1 MARLTLWGIYQYD
14 KTLFDGI
21 VLPDGIDKDNLV
33 SDIMRNSGDLYP
45 YHQVPEYLKRNI
57 NFWFARRLFDFERM
71 YEALRTDYSPIENYD
86 RIEDIKREYKD
97 SGTDTETL
105 TLGSSTTSKHTG
117 SDTETLTLG
126 SSTTSKH
133 TGSDTETTALG
144 SSTTSKHTGSDT
156 ETTTLGSST
165 TSAHTGTDTNSTQG
179 SGTNEK
185 GVSAYNE
192 DGYTNRE
199 KDTETHNSNNMQ
211 TFNSTVTNTG
221 SGSDTKTQTF
231 DSTVTNTG
239 SGSDTQKQ
247 TFDSSVTNSGSGSDK
262 TQTDYGKQRTETENT
277 RIHGNIGVTTS
288 QQMIESEMSLR
299 AKYDIYKII
308 SREFE
313 REFLVQIY

>member
-1 MARLTLWGIYQYD
+1 MARVTLWGFYQYD
-14 KTLFDGI
+14 KTLFDDI

-57 NFWFARRLFDFERM
+57 TFWFSRRLFDFDRM
-71 YEALRTDYSPIENYD
+71 YESLRMEYSPIENYD

-105 TLGSSTTSKHTG
+105 TLGSSTTS
-117 SDTETLTLG
+117 S
-126 SSTTSKH
+126 
-133 TGSDTETTALG
+133 
-144 SSTTSKHTGSDT
+144 
-156 ETTTLGSST
+156 
-165 TSAHTGTDTNSTQG
+165 HTGTDTDSTQG
-179 SGTNEK
+179 GGSNEK

-199 KDTETHNSNNMQ
+199 KDTETHNSNNTQ
-211 TFNSTVTNTG
+211 TYNSTVTNT
-221 SGSDTKTQTF
+221 
-231 DSTVTNTG
+231 
-239 SGSDTQKQ
+239 
-247 TFDSSVTNSGSGSDK
+247 GSGSDK

>member
-1 MARLTLWGIYQYD
+1 MARITLWGFYQYD
-14 KTLFDGI
+14 KTLFDNI

-33 SDIMRNSGDLYP
+33 SEIMRNSGDLYP

-57 NFWFARRLFDFERM
+57 TFWFSRRLFDFDRM
-71 YEALRTDYSPIENYD
+71 YESLRMEYSPIENYD

-97 SGTDTETL
+97 SGTDTEIL
-105 TLGSSTTSKHTG
+105 TLGSSTTS
-117 SDTETLTLG
+117 S
-126 SSTTSKH
+126 
-133 TGSDTETTALG
+133 
-144 SSTTSKHTGSDT
+144 
-156 ETTTLGSST
+156 
-165 TSAHTGTDTNSTQG
+165 HTGTDTDSTQG
-179 SGTNEK
+179 GGSNEK

-199 KDTETHNSNNMQ
+199 KDTETHNSNNTQ
-211 TFNSTVTNTG
+211 TYNSTVTNTG
-221 SGSDTKTQTF
+221 SGT
-231 DSTVTNTG
+231 
-239 SGSDTQKQ
+239 
-247 TFDSSVTNSGSGSDK
+247 DK

>member
-14 KTLFDGI
+14 NTLFDGI
-21 VLPDGIDKDNLV
+21 VLPDGINKDNLV

-45 YHQVPEYLKRNI
+45 YHQIPEYLKRNM
-57 NFWFARRLFDFERM
+57 NFWFARRLFDFSRM
-71 YEALRTDYSPIENYD
+71 YEALRMEYSPIENYD

-97 SGTDTETL
+97 SG
-105 TLGSSTTSKHTG
+105 

-133 TGSDTETTALG
+133 TGTDEEKTTLG
-144 SSTTSKHTGSDT
+144 SSTTSTHTGTDE

-165 TSAHTGTDTNSTQG
+165 TSTHKGTDTETMQGGGST
-179 SGTNEK
+179 EK
-185 GVSAYNE
+185 GVAAYN
-192 DGYTNRE
+192 DAGYTNRE
-199 KDTETHNSNNMQ
+199 KDTETQ
-211 TFNSTVTNTG
+211 NSTNTKEYDSSVTNTG
-221 SGSDTKTQTF
+221 SGSDEKKQTYDSTITNTGSGSEEKKQTY

-239 SGSDTQKQ
+239 SGSD
-247 TFDSSVTNSGSGSDK
+247 K
-262 TQTDYGKQRTETENT
+262 TQTEYGKQRTETEST

>member
-1 MARLTLWGIYQYD
+1 MPRITLWGMYQYD
-14 KTLFDGI
+14 KTLFNDI

-57 NFWFARRLFDFERM
+57 TFWFARRLFDFSRM
-71 YEALRTDYSPIENYD
+71 YEALRVQYSPIENYD
-86 RIEDIKREYKD
+86 RKEDIKREYKD

-117 SDTETLTLG
+117 TDEETTTLG

-133 TGSDTETTALG
+133 TG
-144 SSTTSKHTGSDT
+144 
-156 ETTTLGSST
+156 
-165 TSAHTGTDTNSTQG
+165 TDTDSMQGGGST
-179 SGTNEK
+179 EK

-199 KDTETHNSNNMQ
+199 KDTETQNSTNTKQ
-211 TFNSTVTNTG
+211 YDSTVTNTE
-221 SGSDTKTQTF
+221 SGTDTQKQTF

-239 SGSDTQKQ
+239 SGSDMTK
-247 TFDSSVTNSGSGSDK
+247 
-262 TQTDYGKQRTETENT
+262 TDYGKQRTETENT
-277 RIHGNIGVTTS
+277 RVHGNIGVTTS
-288 QQMIESEMSLR
+288 QRMIESEMSLR

>member
-1 MARLTLWGIYQYD
+1 MARITLWGFYQYD
-14 KTLFDGI
+14 KTLFDNI
-21 VLPDGIDKDNLV
+21 VLPEGIDKDNLV

-57 NFWFARRLFDFERM
+57 TFWFSRRLFDFDRM
-71 YEALRTDYSPIENYD
+71 YESLRMEYSPIENYD

-97 SGTDTETL
+97 SGTGTEIL
-105 TLGSSTTSKHTG
+105 MLGSSTTS
-117 SDTETLTLG
+117 S
-126 SSTTSKH
+126 
-133 TGSDTETTALG
+133 
-144 SSTTSKHTGSDT
+144 
-156 ETTTLGSST
+156 
-165 TSAHTGTDTNSTQG
+165 HTGTDTDSTQG
-179 SGTNEK
+179 GGSNEK

-199 KDTETHNSNNMQ
+199 RDTETHNSNNTQ
-211 TFNSTVTNTG
+211 TYNSTVTNTG
-221 SGSDTKTQTF
+221 SGI
-231 DSTVTNTG
+231 
-239 SGSDTQKQ
+239 
-247 TFDSSVTNSGSGSDK
+247 DK

-299 AKYDIYKII
+299 EKYDIYKII

>member
-14 KTLFDGI
+14 KTLFDNI
-21 VLPDGIDKDNLV
+21 VLPEGIDKDNLV

-45 YHQVPEYLKRNI
+45 YHQVPEYLKKNI
-57 NFWFARRLFDFERM
+57 TFWFSRRLFDFDRM
-71 YEALRTDYSPIENYD
+71 YKSLRMEYSPIENYD

-97 SGTDTETL
+97 SGTDTEIL
-105 TLGSSTTSKHTG
+105 TLGSSTTS
-117 SDTETLTLG
+117 S
-126 SSTTSKH
+126 
-133 TGSDTETTALG
+133 
-144 SSTTSKHTGSDT
+144 
-156 ETTTLGSST
+156 
-165 TSAHTGTDTNSTQG
+165 HTGTDTDSTQG
-179 SGTNEK
+179 GGSNEK

-199 KDTETHNSNNMQ
+199 KDTETHNSNNTQ
-211 TFNSTVTNTG
+211 TYNSTVTNT
-221 SGSDTKTQTF
+221 
-231 DSTVTNTG
+231 
-239 SGSDTQKQ
+239 
-247 TFDSSVTNSGSGSDK
+247 GSGSDK

>member
-14 KTLFDGI
+14 KTLFDNI
-21 VLPDGIDKDNLV
+21 VLPDGIDKDNLI

-57 NFWFARRLFDFERM
+57 TFWFSRRLFDFDRM
-71 YEALRTDYSPIENYD
+71 YKSLRMEYSPIENYD

-105 TLGSSTTSKHTG
+105 TLGSSTTS
-117 SDTETLTLG
+117 S
-126 SSTTSKH
+126 
-133 TGSDTETTALG
+133 
-144 SSTTSKHTGSDT
+144 
-156 ETTTLGSST
+156 
-165 TSAHTGTDTNSTQG
+165 HTGTDTDTTQG
-179 SGTNEK
+179 SGSNEK

-199 KDTETHNSNNMQ
+199 KDTETHNSNNTQ
-211 TFNSTVTNTG
+211 TYNSTVTNTE
-221 SGSDTKTQTF
+221 
-231 DSTVTNTG
+231 
-239 SGSDTQKQ
+239 
-247 TFDSSVTNSGSGSDK
+247 SGSDK

>member
-14 KTLFDGI
+14 KTIFDNI

-45 YHQVPEYLKRNI
+45 YHQVPEYLKCNI
-57 NFWFARRLFDFERM
+57 NFWFSRRLFDFERM
-71 YEALRTDYSPIENYD
+71 YHALRAEYSPIENYD
-86 RIEDIKREYKD
+86 RTESVKRDYEN
-97 SGTDTETL
+97 SGTDKATT

-117 SDTETLTLG
+117 TD
-126 SSTTSKH
+126 
-133 TGSDTETTALG
+133 D
-144 SSTTSKHTGSDT
+144 

-165 TSAHTGTDTNSTQG
+165 TSNHTGTDTETVTDSG
-179 SGTNEK
+179 SNEK

-192 DGYTNRE
+192 SGYTNRE
-199 KDTETHNSNNMQ
+199 KDTQNHNATSTQ
-211 TFNSTVTNTG
+211 SYDSTVINTG
-221 SGSDTKTQTF
+221 SGSDTKKQSY

-239 SGSDTQKQ
+239 SGSDM
-247 TFDSSVTNSGSGSDK
+247 
-262 TQTDYGKQRTETENT
+262 TQTDYGLKRKEVEDVH
-277 RIHGNIGVTTS
+277 IHGNIGVTTS
-288 QQMIESEMSLR
+288 QQMIESEISLR

>member
-1 MARLTLWGIYQYD
+1 MARVTLWGFYQYD
-14 KTLFDGI
+14 KTLFDDI
-21 VLPDGIDKDNLV
+21 VLPDGIDKDDLIA
-33 SDIMRNSGDLYP
+33 DIMRNSGDLYP

-71 YEALRTDYSPIENYD
+71 YEALRVEYSPIENYD

-105 TLGSSTTSKHTG
+105 TLGSSTTSKN
-117 SDTETLTLG
+117 
-126 SSTTSKH
+126 
-133 TGSDTETTALG
+133 
-144 SSTTSKHTGSDT
+144 
-156 ETTTLGSST
+156 
-165 TSAHTGTDTNSTQG
+165 TGTDTNTMQGGGST
-179 SGTNEK
+179 EK

-199 KDTETHNSNNMQ
+199 KDTETQ
-211 TFNSTVTNTG
+211 NSTNTN
-221 SGSDTKTQTF
+221 QY
-231 DSTVTNTG
+231 DSTVTNTK
-239 SGSDTQKQ
+239 SGSDTTK
-247 TFDSSVTNSGSGSDK
+247 
-262 TQTDYGKQRTETENT
+262 TDYGKQRTETENT

-288 QQMIESEMSLR
+288 QQMIESEMTLR

>member
-1 MARLTLWGIYQYD
+1 MARITLWGIYQYD
-14 KTLFDGI
+14 KTLFDNI

-33 SDIMRNSGDLYP
+33 SEIMRNSGDLYP

-57 NFWFARRLFDFERM
+57 TFWFSRRLFDFDRM
-71 YEALRTDYSPIENYD
+71 YESLRMEYSPIENYD

-105 TLGSSTTSKHTG
+105 TLGSSTTS
-117 SDTETLTLG
+117 S
-126 SSTTSKH
+126 
-133 TGSDTETTALG
+133 
-144 SSTTSKHTGSDT
+144 
-156 ETTTLGSST
+156 
-165 TSAHTGTDTNSTQG
+165 HTGTDTDSTQG
-179 SGTNEK
+179 GGSNEK

-199 KDTETHNSNNMQ
+199 KDTETHNSNNTQ
-211 TFNSTVTNTG
+211 TYNSTVTNT
-221 SGSDTKTQTF
+221 
-231 DSTVTNTG
+231 
-239 SGSDTQKQ
+239 
-247 TFDSSVTNSGSGSDK
+247 GSGSDK

>member
-14 KTLFDGI
+14 KTLFDNI
-21 VLPDGIDKDNLV
+21 VLPEGIDKDNLV

-57 NFWFARRLFDFERM
+57 TFWFSRRLFDFDRM
-71 YEALRTDYSPIENYD
+71 YKSLRMDYSPIENYD
-86 RIEDIKREYKD
+86 RIEDIEREYID

-105 TLGSSTTSKHTG
+105 TLGSSTTS
-117 SDTETLTLG
+117 S
-126 SSTTSKH
+126 
-133 TGSDTETTALG
+133 
-144 SSTTSKHTGSDT
+144 
-156 ETTTLGSST
+156 
-165 TSAHTGTDTNSTQG
+165 HTGTDTDRTQG
-179 SGTNEK
+179 GGSNEK

-199 KDTETHNSNNMQ
+199 KDEETHNSNN
-211 TFNSTVTNTG
+211 
-221 SGSDTKTQTF
+221 TQTY
-231 DSTVTNTG
+231 N
-239 SGSDTQKQ
+239 
-247 TFDSSVTNSGSGSDK
+247 SSVTNTGSGSDK

-277 RIHGNIGVTTS
+277 HIHGNIGVTTS

-308 SREFE
+308 AREFE

>member
-14 KTLFDGI
+14 STLFDNI
-21 VLPDGIDKDNLV
+21 VLPEGIDKDNLV
-33 SDIMRNSGDLYP
+33 SNIMRNSGDLYP

-57 NFWFARRLFDFERM
+57 TFWFSRRLFDFDRM
-71 YEALRTDYSPIENYD
+71 YKSLRMEYSPIENYD

-105 TLGSSTTSKHTG
+105 TLGSSTTS
-117 SDTETLTLG
+117 S
-126 SSTTSKH
+126 
-133 TGSDTETTALG
+133 
-144 SSTTSKHTGSDT
+144 
-156 ETTTLGSST
+156 
-165 TSAHTGTDTNSTQG
+165 HTGTDTDTTQG
-179 SGTNEK
+179 GGSNEK

-199 KDTETHNSNNMQ
+199 KDTETHNSNNTQ
-211 TFNSTVTNTG
+211 THNSTVTNTE
-221 SGSDTKTQTF
+221 
-231 DSTVTNTG
+231 
-239 SGSDTQKQ
+239 
-247 TFDSSVTNSGSGSDK
+247 SGSDK

>member
-14 KTLFDGI
+14 KTLFDNI
-21 VLPDGIDKDNLV
+21 VLPDGMDKDNLV

-45 YHQVPEYLKRNI
+45 YHQVPEYLKKNI
-57 NFWFARRLFDFERM
+57 TFWFSRRLFDFDRM
-71 YEALRTDYSPIENYD
+71 YKSLRAEYSPIENYD

-97 SGTDTETL
+97 SGTDTEIL
-105 TLGSSTTSKHTG
+105 TLGSSTTS
-117 SDTETLTLG
+117 S
-126 SSTTSKH
+126 
-133 TGSDTETTALG
+133 
-144 SSTTSKHTGSDT
+144 
-156 ETTTLGSST
+156 
-165 TSAHTGTDTNSTQG
+165 HTGTDTDSTQG
-179 SGTNEK
+179 GGSNEK

-199 KDTETHNSNNMQ
+199 KDTETHNSNNTQ
-211 TFNSTVTNTG
+211 TYNSTVTNTE
-221 SGSDTKTQTF
+221 
-231 DSTVTNTG
+231 
-239 SGSDTQKQ
+239 
-247 TFDSSVTNSGSGSDK
+247 SGSDK

>member
-14 KTLFDGI
+14 HTLFDGI
-21 VLPDGIDKDNLV
+21 VLPDGINKDNLV

-71 YEALRTDYSPIENYD
+71 YDALRSEYSPIENYD

-117 SDTETLTLG
+117 TDEEINTLERSTTVAQTGKDQETATLG
-126 SSTTSKH
+126 SSTTVV
-133 TGSDTETTALG
+133 
-144 SSTTSKHTGSDT
+144 
-156 ETTTLGSST
+156 
-165 TSAHTGTDTNSTQG
+165 HTGTDTDTMQGGGST
-179 SGTNEK
+179 EK
-185 GVSAYNE
+185 GVSAYN
-192 DGYTNRE
+192 DNGYTNRE
-199 KDTETHNSNNMQ
+199 KDTETQ
-211 TFNSTVTNTG
+211 NSTNTKQYNTTETNTG
-221 SGSDTKTQTF
+221 SGSDEKTQTY

-239 SGSDTQKQ
+239 RDSDEKKQ
-247 TFDSSVTNSGSGSDK
+247 TYDSTVTNTGSGSDK
-262 TQTDYGKQRTETENT
+262 TQTDYGKQHTEAENT
-277 RIHGNIGVTTS
+277 RVHGNIGVTTS
-288 QQMIESEMSLR
+288 QQMIESEISLR

>member
-14 KTLFDGI
+14 KTLFDNI
-21 VLPDGIDKDNLV
+21 VLPDGMDKDNLV

-57 NFWFARRLFDFERM
+57 TFWFSRRLFDFDRM
-71 YEALRTDYSPIENYD
+71 YKSLRTEYSPIENYD

-97 SGTDTETL
+97 SGTDTEIL
-105 TLGSSTTSKHTG
+105 TLGSSTTS
-117 SDTETLTLG
+117 S
-126 SSTTSKH
+126 
-133 TGSDTETTALG
+133 
-144 SSTTSKHTGSDT
+144 
-156 ETTTLGSST
+156 
-165 TSAHTGTDTNSTQG
+165 HTGTDTDSTQG
-179 SGTNEK
+179 GGSNEK

-199 KDTETHNSNNMQ
+199 RDTETHNSNNTQ
-211 TFNSTVTNTG
+211 TYNSTVTNTE
-221 SGSDTKTQTF
+221 
-231 DSTVTNTG
+231 
-239 SGSDTQKQ
+239 
-247 TFDSSVTNSGSGSDK
+247 SGSDK

>member
-1 MARLTLWGIYQYD
+1 MARVTLWGFYQYD

-33 SDIMRNSGDLYP
+33 SEIMRNSGDLYP

-57 NFWFARRLFDFERM
+57 TFWFSRRLFDFDRM
-71 YEALRTDYSPIENYD
+71 YESLRMEYSPIENYD

-97 SGTDTETL
+97 SGTDTEIL
-105 TLGSSTTSKHTG
+105 TLGSSTTS
-117 SDTETLTLG
+117 S
-126 SSTTSKH
+126 
-133 TGSDTETTALG
+133 
-144 SSTTSKHTGSDT
+144 
-156 ETTTLGSST
+156 
-165 TSAHTGTDTNSTQG
+165 HTGTDTDSTQG
-179 SGTNEK
+179 GGSNEK

-199 KDTETHNSNNMQ
+199 KDTETHNSNNTQ
-211 TFNSTVTNTG
+211 TYNSTVTNT
-221 SGSDTKTQTF
+221 
-231 DSTVTNTG
+231 
-239 SGSDTQKQ
+239 
-247 TFDSSVTNSGSGSDK
+247 GSGSDK